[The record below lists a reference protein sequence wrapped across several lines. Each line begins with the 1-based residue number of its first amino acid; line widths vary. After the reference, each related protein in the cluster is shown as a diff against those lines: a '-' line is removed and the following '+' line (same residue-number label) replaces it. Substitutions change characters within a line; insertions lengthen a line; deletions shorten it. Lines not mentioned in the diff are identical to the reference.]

1 MSSVFSDFITG
12 TSRSGC
18 AADGFHTKST
28 LIPNDFVL
36 PWVSRQ
42 VPRQTFPSTVSV
54 YHSRSSIVSRRH
66 PCATARSFTQIAR
79 SPAFHMLA
87 QPYKKTAKAVVK
99 VVSFIAVKHMYRL
112 AIMARSFLSSL
123 AKREHGERPL
133 RIAARHFASIGSNS
147 IIEPSAIVA
156 RNSLPSLMI

>member
-1 MSSVFSDFITG
+1 
-12 TSRSGC
+12 
-18 AADGFHTKST
+18 
-28 LIPNDFVL
+28 
-36 PWVSRQ
+36 
-42 VPRQTFPSTVSV
+42 
-54 YHSRSSIVSRRH
+54 
-66 PCATARSFTQIAR
+66 
-79 SPAFHMLA
+79 MLA

-99 VVSFIAVKHMYRL
+99 VASFITVKHMYRL

-133 RIAARHFASIGSNS
+133 GIAARHFASIGSNS